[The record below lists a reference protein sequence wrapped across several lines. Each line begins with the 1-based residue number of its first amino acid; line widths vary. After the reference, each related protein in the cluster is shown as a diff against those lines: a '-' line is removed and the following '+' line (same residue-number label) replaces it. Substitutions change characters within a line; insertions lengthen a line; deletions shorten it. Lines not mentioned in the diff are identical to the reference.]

1 MITPDSLT
9 VLGPR
14 RGRKTRAEAPS
25 RPLGFRFSP
34 AEIERLE
41 LAAKLN
47 HQKMS
52 EFARDVILIATE
64 DCLNDNS

>member
-47 HQKMS
+47 HQS
-52 EFARDVILIATE
+52 VSQFTRDVVLTAAE
-64 DCLNDNS
+64 DCLDPNS